1 MDGVSNP
8 VPSSSPLSVFSD
20 EEVQAIFAA
29 GTLRELAAGDAIV
42 TEGEPGDSM
51 FFLVEGNAE
60 AQLASGLKVRHYEP
74 GAYFGELSWINP
86 GHRRSATIV
95 ASTNVRLHELDQ
107 NSIATLIAEH
117 PNAIFMLLRRT
128 CAFLVDAERNL
139 ISDLRRRNSELEDT
153 IKKLDFTR
161 NRLSEEEETARR
173 DALTGLY
180 NRRCFDDELP
190 MFIERARAIGCG
202 LALIAM
208 DLDHFK
214 PVNDTLGHGAG
225 DDVLRGVGKVLRENL
240 RKSDLPCRTGGD
252 EFILLLSDVTDEAAR
267 SRAED
272 VRVAIGTMPHPG
284 NDQGIRCTATLG
296 GTLYREGEAPEVF
309 MHRADEALYAAKRA
323 GRNRLGWDEEG

>member
-1 MDGVSNP
+1 MTSAAA
-8 VPSSSPLSVFSD
+8 SPLSAFSND
-20 EEVQAIFAA
+20 EVEAIFAA
-29 GTLRELAAGDAIV
+29 GTERQLAAGAVIV
-42 TEGEPGDSM
+42 AEGEPGESM
-51 FFLVEGNAE
+51 FFLLEGNAE

-86 GHRRSATIV
+86 GHKRSATIV
-95 ASTNVRLHELDQ
+95 ASTAVRLQELDQ
-107 NSIATLIAEH
+107 GSIASLIEQH
-117 PNAIFMLLRRT
+117 PNAIFTLLRRT

-139 ISDLRRRNSELEDT
+139 IGDLRRRNAELEDT

-190 MFIERARAIGCG
+190 MFIERAQAIGCG

-214 PVNDTLGHGAG
+214 PVNDTLGHAAG
-225 DDVLRGVGKVLRENL
+225 DEVLRGVGTALRENL
-240 RKSDLPCRTGGD
+240 RKTDLPCRVGGD
-252 EFILLLSDVTDEAAR
+252 EFIFLLSDVSEEAAR

-272 VRVAIGTMPHPG
+272 VRNAIGTMPHPG

-296 GTLYREGEAPEVF
+296 GTLYRAGETPEAF

-323 GRNRLGWDEEG
+323 GRNRLGWD